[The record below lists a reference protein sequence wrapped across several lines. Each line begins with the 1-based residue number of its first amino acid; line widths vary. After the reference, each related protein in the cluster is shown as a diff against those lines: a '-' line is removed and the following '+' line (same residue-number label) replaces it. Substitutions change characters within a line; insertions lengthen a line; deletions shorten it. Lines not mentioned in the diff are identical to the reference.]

1 MTSGLRQLE
10 LNLEYALEAAAEVPE
25 EANVIHLW
33 QQFEDKLAELPQR
46 EYLRV
51 ASDVIEQLATLCE
64 AKANIL
70 WDDWQDEHNIDGP
83 VMGEGAFSSLV
94 RQTQEIDFSDLIER
108 HYQVKAPIEYEE
120 DTISAVDKASVLEW
134 LDAMEAEAE
143 DVDGQSLRAQALSV
157 SHAENIS
164 DWIQALS
171 KARIESPLRL
181 TDVQAQLKM
190 PLMEVWLAALLG
202 GFKLEQRGCFYET
215 NEVWI
220 SAEFVRIE

>member
-1 MTSGLRQLE
+1 MTSRLRQLE

-33 QQFEDKLAELPQR
+33 QQFEGKLAELPQR
-46 EYLRV
+46 DYLRV

-64 AKANIL
+64 TKANIL
-70 WDDWQDEHNIDGP
+70 WDDWQDEHNVDGP

-94 RQTQEIDFSDLIER
+94 RRTQEIDFSDLIER
-108 HYQVKAPIEYEE
+108 RYQVKAPIEYEE
-120 DTISAVDKASVLEW
+120 DEISAVDKTAVLEW
-134 LDAMEAEAE
+134 LDAMEAE
-143 DVDGQSLRAQALSV
+143 DVDGQSLKAQALAV

-171 KARIESPLRL
+171 QARIESPLRL
-181 TDVQAQLKM
+181 TDVQAQLNM

-202 GFKLEQRGCFYET
+202 GFELEQRGGFYET

-220 SAEFVRIE
+220 SAHTQKR